1 MSPLFQGVQWIA
13 PTDLG
18 ISQLYLNKSK
28 LEAIEKWF
36 NSLSKED
43 KEAFLNEDWSELRD

>member
-1 MSPLFQGVQWIA
+1 MGILFQGVQWVA

-28 LEAIEKWF
+28 LENIKNGSIQTVWICVSLFPSMILAI
-36 NSLSKED
+36 
-43 KEAFLNEDWSELRD
+43 AG